1 MKMIN
6 FKTNI
11 PEIDKENVSLM
22 QAAQILEQIGNEP
35 NPSANEF
42 YAQLAISDMPIEE
55 HDGIVLAAMAIETMM
70 LERHGTLETFG
81 PTIH

>member
-35 NPSANEF
+35 NPSAKEF

-55 HDGIVLAAMAIETMM
+55 HDGIVMAAMAIETMM